1 MKKILFA
8 FSFSIA
14 ILLTS
19 YLVGNTSFPQP
30 NEMAVLQKFNKVR
43 SICGLTTDT
52 VPSNLLFVNIGY
64 DKKMVDVFD
73 ENHRD
78 RFLIPDI
85 RLFRFALRVLFA

>member
-8 FSFSIA
+8 FSFSIV

-43 SICGLTTDT
+43 SL
-52 VPSNLLFVNIGY
+52 
-64 DKKMVDVFD
+64 
-73 ENHRD
+73 
-78 RFLIPDI
+78 
-85 RLFRFALRVLFA
+85 